1 MMRFCSAIFWIL
13 TVVLLLSGCDK
24 GLGPS
29 ASPAPPIPTG
39 YMSGLIRYQHW
50 PAIDSLH
57 DLRLVAFRVFP
68 PGNIVSEVLQGRAS
82 VYPPLGD
89 TALVPFYVDTL
100 HYHFSLPAA
109 RYEYVVV
116 AQQFGSNA
124 FTDWRA
130 VGQFDLDSN
139 FTVPSPVT
147 IVADSTIEGI
157 NINVDFSNPPP
168 PPVEARNALLHLE
181 GESNKDAVLKPH

>member
-1 MMRFCSAIFWIL
+1 MMHFRSRVFWVFL
-13 TVVLLLSGCDK
+13 AFLLLSGCDK

-29 ASPAPPIPTG
+29 ATPATPIPTG
-39 YMSGLIRYQHW
+39 FMSGLIRYQHW

-68 PGNIVSEVLQGRAS
+68 PGNIVTEVLQGRAS

-89 TALVPFYVDTL
+89 TALVPFYVDSL
-100 HYHFSLPAA
+100 RYHFSLPAT

-116 AQQFGSNA
+116 AQQYGSNA

-139 FTVPSPVT
+139 FAVPSPVT
-147 IVADSTIEGI
+147 IVADSMIEGI

-168 PPVEARNALLHLE
+168 PPVGARSAPLLE
-181 GESNKDAVLKPH
+181 GNSIKDAVLRDH